1 VLVRRAALLAVF
13 LCSLLG
19 LAQSASA
26 VGSVTLTW
34 SPVSDPSVVGY
45 RIYYGVAS
53 HTYTNMVDV
62 GNATTVTISNLADG
76 VTFYFAATCYN
87 VLGME
92 SGYSAETT
100 YTVPGAPVY
109 NPPTLNALS
118 SITVVKNSGQRIVNL
133 SGITSGTTNAVTL
146 TVTAAS
152 DNTGVV
158 PNPSVQYTSP
168 NSTGSISFTP
178 VANASGSAHI
188 TVTVNNGQ
196 PQSNTVSQTF
206 TVTVDAPP
214 VLSSLNGVTIAPNS
228 VAGPLAFTIGDPDT
242 ALGNLTLSATS
253 SATSLVPNNN
263 IVFGGSNS
271 NRTVTVT
278 PLANQ
283 TGTATISIILGDGLA
298 YVTNTFNVTVD
309 APPVLSSIGGVT
321 IAPNSVAG
329 PLAFTIGDSDTALG
343 SLTLRASSSA
353 PSIIPTNNIVFGGS
367 NSNRTVTLTPLA
379 NQIGTATIS
388 VILGDGYVSVTNT
401 FTVTVDAPPV
411 LSNITTN
418 LIIASNTVA
427 GPLAFTIG
435 DPDTA
440 IGSLTLSATS
450 SAPSLIPVNGI
461 VFGGSNSNRT
471 VTITP
476 LANQTGTATIS
487 VILSDGY
494 VSVTNSFTV
503 TVIGTPTPPT
513 GLSVVANGNGVIV
526 TNAVKLALGGVQYT
540 LSAKPGTGQIFAG
553 WKGGLHSGNAK
564 ITFLLTNSLAL
575 EADFIPDPF
584 GPKIGS
590 YSGLFYEQAGVQLN
604 SAGYFNLLLTAKG
617 AYTGKLQLG
626 GKRLSVSGLLNPDLT
641 ATNQILVPGG
651 GVLTISFA
659 IDGEQVSGQLTDG
672 NWIATLQGDRA
683 VYNTKTN
690 AAPFAGSYTFVI
702 GGQGGS
708 NAPAGN
714 GYASVKVDGNGFARL
729 AGVLADGTKF
739 SQSTAVSRDGQWPL
753 FASLYKGN
761 GLVISWQNFTNRL
774 SSDIHG
780 PLSWIKGP
788 AAGGTIY
795 TNGFTAESSAIGSLY
810 TPPTTNNILEFA
822 NGQVTLSGGSLGAGF
837 TNTFVLNGSQ
847 GSGFSTTVKFSP
859 TTGTFTGITRDS
871 GGTSYNFSGAV
882 LQKINT
888 AYGFAIDSDQSD
900 DVVISE

>member
-1 VLVRRAALLAVF
+1 
-13 LCSLLG
+13 
-19 LAQSASA
+19 
-26 VGSVTLTW
+26 
-34 SPVSDPSVVGY
+34 VGY

-214 VLSSLNGVTIAPNS
+214 VLSSINGVTIAPNS

-242 ALGNLTLSATS
+242 ALGSLTLSATS

-309 APPVLSSIGGVT
+309 APPVLSSIGSVT
-321 IAPNSVAG
+321 IAPNA
-329 PLAFTIGDSDTALG
+329 
-343 SLTLRASSSA
+343 
-353 PSIIPTNNIVFGGS
+353 
-367 NSNRTVTLTPLA
+367 
-379 NQIGTATIS
+379 
-388 VILGDGYVSVTNT
+388 
-401 FTVTVDAPPV
+401 
-411 LSNITTN
+411 
-418 LIIASNTVA
+418 VA

-435 DPDTA
+435 DPDTS

-450 SAPSLIPVNGI
+450 SAPSLVPVNGI

-487 VILSDGY
+487 IILSDGY

-617 AYTGKLQLG
+617 SYTGKLQLG

-888 AYGFAIDSDQSD
+888 AYGFAIDSGQSD